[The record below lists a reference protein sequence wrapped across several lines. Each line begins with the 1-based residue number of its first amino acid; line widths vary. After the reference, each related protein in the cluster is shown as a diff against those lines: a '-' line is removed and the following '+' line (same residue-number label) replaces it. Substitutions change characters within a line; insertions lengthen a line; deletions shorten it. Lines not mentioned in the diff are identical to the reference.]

1 METIYRGG
9 TISANGKT
17 AVITFRA
24 GWGDPGD
31 WDIDFYRDKTPC
43 SSLTIHEDD
52 GITADELIR
61 LGLEFTGYD
70 DTAMAEDLAFL
81 ATSRE
86 EILRESENLSDLCSQ
101 NVPFENVIDHLR
113 KINNVAGKLSDQ
125 CLRIEAHIAVYK
137 AIRQET
143 G

>member
-17 AVITFRA
+17 AVITFRS

-31 WDIDFYRDKTPC
+31 WDIDFYRDKIPC

-52 GITADELIR
+52 GTTADELIR
-61 LGLEFTGYD
+61 LGLEFTRYD
-70 DTAMAEDLAFL
+70 DTALAEDLAFL
-81 ATSRE
+81 AASRE
-86 EILRESENLSDLCSQ
+86 EIRTESENLSAFCSQ
-101 NVPFENVIDHLR
+101 NAPSENVIVQLR
-113 KINNVAGKLSDQ
+113 KINNIAGRLLDQ

-137 AIRQET
+137 TIRQGT